1 MIINKETD
9 GDYIRIDEETG
20 EIIPKEGFV
29 CDTPARAE
37 WVMGQLMA
45 YAVAAK
51 AAMHTEAA
59 QQAENILAIARAN
72 AEDWQKKYD
81 KMLDY
86 FRADLMQVA
95 KANAEKGEK
104 FLRTTFGRIQVKSTA
119 PRLVISDE
127 SALMKWAK
135 EEAPSSLRV
144 EVDLKDVDDVIAA
157 LIVGTDCVRI
167 KFMPSLCP
175 VNAAVVAT
183 GKVATPPGMRYIPPQ
198 EVVYVQLEPRK
209 VSSTTEGKE
218 DISND

>member
-20 EIIPKEGFV
+20 EIIPKYGFI
-29 CDTPARAE
+29 CDTPEKAE

-45 YAVAAK
+45 YATAAK

-81 KMLDY
+81 KMLDF

-95 KANAEKGEK
+95 KANAGKGEK
-104 FLRTTFGRIQVKSTA
+104 FLRTAFGRIQVKSTA

-127 SALMKWAK
+127 GALMKWAK

-144 EVDLKDVDDVIAA
+144 EVDLKDVDDAIAA
-157 LIVGTDCVRI
+157 LIIGTDCVRI

-183 GKVATPPGMRYIPPQ
+183 GKVATPPGMKYIPPQ
-198 EVVYVQLEPRK
+198 EVAYVQLELRK

-218 DISND
+218 EISND

>member
-20 EIIPKEGFV
+20 EIIPREGFV
-29 CDTPARAE
+29 CDTPEKAE

-51 AAMHTEAA
+51 AAMHTEEA

-81 KMLDY
+81 KMLDF

-104 FLRTTFGRIQVKSTA
+104 FLRTKFGRIQVRSTA
-119 PRLVISDE
+119 SKLVVVDE
-127 SALMKWAK
+127 GALMKWAK
-135 EEAPSSLRV
+135 EDAPISLRV
-144 EVDLKDVDDVIAA
+144 EVDLKDVDDIIAT
-157 LIVGTDCVRI
+157 LMLNTDCVRV

-175 VNAAVVAT
+175 VNAAAVAT
-183 GKVATPPGMRYIPPQ
+183 GKIATPPGMKYIPPQ
-198 EVVYVQLEPRK
+198 EMAYVQLEPRK
-209 VSSTTEGKE
+209 GSSTDAAPAEEE
-218 DISND
+218 D